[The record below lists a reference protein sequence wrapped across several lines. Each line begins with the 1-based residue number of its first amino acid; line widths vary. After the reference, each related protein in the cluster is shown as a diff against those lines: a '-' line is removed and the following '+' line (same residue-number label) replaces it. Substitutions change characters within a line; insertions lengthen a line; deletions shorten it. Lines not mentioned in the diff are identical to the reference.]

1 MRFSAVLRPRIAVR
15 AWTTK
20 RLTRAGGALTASTKA
35 TWLGLGLG
43 LGLGVGLGLGLGLGL
58 ADYSNPNPN
67 PNLSTSSSHESHSS
81 TPSRCFTLTSTC
93 SGTLART
100 AAASCWTRP
109 ASFIRHAP

>member
-1 MRFSAVLRPRIAVR
+1 MSGQTISCRSGGTVRFSAVLRPRIAVR

-58 ADYSNPNPN
+58 ADYSNPNP
-67 PNLSTSSSHESHSS
+67 
-81 TPSRCFTLTSTC
+81 TLTLT
-93 SGTLART
+93 
-100 AAASCWTRP
+100 
-109 ASFIRHAP
+109 